1 MSIMFFLIQIIDICL
16 GENLFIED
24 IYIQVKIIL
33 IFLIVNYEYF
43 MVIINKEFMY
53 ILFGKIKNKK
63 KFFLNWYF
71 FEVWKVL
78 IGIKYVMYVQII

>member
-1 MSIMFFLIQIIDICL
+1 M
-16 GENLFIED
+16 
-24 IYIQVKIIL
+24 L

-78 IGIKYVMYVQII
+78 IGIKYVMYV